1 MPSIA
6 KLTILAA
13 LAGVACARS
22 SAARRVHGAILPRIP
37 RGRPSGRPAAFLQPA
52 RCCALA
58 IPGNSFAEVVTIDG
72 TLNFLQIYNAV
83 ITARILL
90 SWFPQAQSVG
100 FLQPIF
106 VVSDPYLN
114 LFRGLGLNFAGIDF
128 SVLPAFFLLSAA
140 QNGVAALGAPLPAR
154 MRKGTQRAA
163 NALARRARSLPRPAA
178 HPLEFM
184 RRTGAWTR
192 PKMHAVNEAARAA
205 TYGPAYG
212 EQA

>member
-1 MPSIA
+1 M
-6 KLTILAA
+6 
-13 LAGVACARS
+13 
-22 SAARRVHGAILPRIP
+22 HGAILPRIP
-37 RGRPSGRPAAFLQPA
+37 RGRTGRPAAFLQPA

-128 SVLPAFFLLSAA
+128 SVLPAFFLL
-140 QNGVAALGAPLPAR
+140 APRRTASPR
-154 MRKGTQRAA
+154 
-163 NALARRARSLPRPAA
+163 RRA
-178 HPLEFM
+178 
-184 RRTGAWTR
+184 
-192 PKMHAVNEAARAA
+192 AARAHA
-205 TYGPAYG
+205 RGHAARG
-212 EQA
+212 EQH